1 MDKDN
6 IVGEINGIVTNL
18 DIEDE
23 RSKEYTIMVNN
34 MSKLHQIMVNDQE
47 FDLKKDQKE
56 FEQGIRKDQLDLDKR
71 KHKLEKD
78 RLQLDR
84 EKFEEDKLRDEMNRD
99 IEKTRLNNQ
108 HIEKMAE
115 IEVNRI
121 KAENEKKIL
130 EQGQIKSEREF
141 KANRRRD
148 WLTFGGKALMLFMIV
163 GVNVLMHKDEL
174 RFERDENGIIPQRC
188 KTYDAITNKAAEMV
202 MK

>member
-6 IVGEINGIVTNL
+6 IVDEINGIVANL
-18 DIEDE
+18 DVEDE

-56 FEQGIRKDQLDLDKR
+56 FEQGIRKDQLELDK
-71 KHKLEKD
+71 KKLKLEKD
-78 RLQLDR
+78 KAQLER
-84 EKFEEDKLRDEMNRD
+84 EKFEEDKLKNAMDHD
-99 IEKTRLNNQ
+99 IEETRINNQ
-108 HIEKMAE
+108 HIERMAE

-130 EQGQIKSEREF
+130 EQAQIKSEREF

>member
-6 IVGEINGIVTNL
+6 IVGEINGIVANL
-18 DIEDE
+18 DAEDE
-23 RSKEYTIMVNN
+23 TSKEYTIMVNN

-84 EKFEEDKLRDEMNRD
+84 EKFEEDKLRDAMNRD

>member
-6 IVGEINGIVTNL
+6 IVGEINGIVANL

-84 EKFEEDKLRDEMNRD
+84 EKFEEDKLRDAMNRD